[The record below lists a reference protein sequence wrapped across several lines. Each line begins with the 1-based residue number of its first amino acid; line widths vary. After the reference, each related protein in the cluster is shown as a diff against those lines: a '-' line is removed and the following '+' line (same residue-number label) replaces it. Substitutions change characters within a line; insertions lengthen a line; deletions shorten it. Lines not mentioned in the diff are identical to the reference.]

1 MYEGIS
7 DVSEGISDESTAN
20 AAATLAD
27 IEDNEPVG
35 NTMTPAE
42 INALIEA
49 HVPLVK
55 HIVFQVA
62 VHFPRHVEREELA
75 RAGALG
81 LVEAAQRYSPERGIP
96 FQRFAA
102 PESVVPC
109 STLFVPPTGRLV
121 PFVACRAGSMQWNNN
136 SPANWAEH
144 LVPKKPPKLSA

>member
-1 MYEGIS
+1 MSREAMYEGIS
-7 DVSEGISDESTAN
+7 DVSTAN

-62 VHFPRHVEREELA
+62 VP
-75 RAGALG
+75 
-81 LVEAAQRYSPERGIP
+81 
-96 FQRFAA
+96 
-102 PESVVPC
+102 
-109 STLFVPPTGRLV
+109 TLHSYTWTRPTGVIRGSLEKTARSYPDAPTASTV
-121 PFVACRAGSMQWNNN
+121 PALLRDTED
-136 SPANWAEH
+136 P
-144 LVPKKPPKLSA
+144 

>member
-1 MYEGIS
+1 MHEGIS
-7 DVSEGISDESTAN
+7 DLSTAN

-62 VHFPRHVEREELA
+62 VHFPRHVDVKSSHELA
-75 RAGALG
+75 PSVWLKQPS
-81 LVEAAQRYSPERGIP
+81 VTAQNVAFHSSASPP
-96 FQRFAA
+96 A
-102 PESVVPC
+102 ESVVPC